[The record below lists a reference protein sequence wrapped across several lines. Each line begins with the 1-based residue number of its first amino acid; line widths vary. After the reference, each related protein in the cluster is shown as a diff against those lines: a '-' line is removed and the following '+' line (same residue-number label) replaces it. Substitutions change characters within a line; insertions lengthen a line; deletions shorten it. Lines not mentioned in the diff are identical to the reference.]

1 MSHEL
6 RTPMN
11 SIIGFS
17 SFFREEGIDKA
28 TRERYCDIIE
38 QNANQ
43 LLALINDIID
53 IAKIE
58 SGELSFAPN
67 KSKLF
72 ELVNTL
78 VVESEKKIERKNKK
92 IKIFL
97 DFDLP
102 TKQEINTD
110 VTRFKQ
116 LMNNLLY
123 NAIKYTEEGHIKVN
137 CKAEGKMF
145 LFSVSDTGIG
155 ISDLM
160 KEKVFDRFTREE
172 DAKKLYSGTG
182 LGLAIAKSIVEKW
195 GGEIWFKSEK
205 NKGSTFY
212 FHTPNIVT
220 IEPDQRPSTTK
231 TH

>member
-1 MSHEL
+1 
-6 RTPMN
+6 MN

-17 SFFREEGIDKA
+17 SFFREEGINQQ

-58 SGELSFAPN
+58 SGELSFTPN
-67 KSKLF
+67 KSNLF

-78 VVESEKKIERKNKK
+78 VVESEKKIVRKNKK
-92 IKIFL
+92 IKIYL
-97 DFDLP
+97 NFDLP
-102 TKQEINTD
+102 TNQEINTD
-110 VTRFKQ
+110 LIRFKQ

-123 NAIKYTEEGHIKVN
+123 NAIKYTGEGHIKVN
-137 CKAEGKMF
+137 CKTEGVMF

-160 KEKVFDRFTREE
+160 KDKVFDRFTRED

-182 LGLAIAKSIVEKW
+182 LGLAISKNIVEKW

-212 FHTPNIVT
+212 F
-220 IEPDQRPSTTK
+220 
-231 TH
+231 THPV